1 MKNQKTGKF
10 LTRSIFFASLFA
22 AIAFLALNLGG
33 ATTLAAHDGDDE
45 AAGCNRDCRKS
56 LAAARAATAKY
67 HNFDKAV
74 EDGFVQVSP
83 CVEVPGLGA
92 MGFHYVNFQ
101 RAGNPNLDAAEP
113 EVLLYLPDRNGKLH
127 LVGLEYVR
135 FASPASPAPT
145 LFGQEFHYDQNL
157 GAYTLHVWAW
167 RNNPSGMFAPF
178 NSQLSCPAN

>member
-10 LTRSIFFASLFA
+10 LTRSIVFSSLLA
-22 AIAFLALNLGG
+22 VALLALSFAG
-33 ATTLAAHDGDDE
+33 ATARAHDGDEDE
-45 AAGCNRDCRKS
+45 AAGCDRACRKA

-101 RAGNPNLDAAEP
+101 RAGNPNLDPAEP

-135 FASPASPAPT
+135 FASPSAPAPT